1 MTTQERP
8 HDMTSGLIKRIALS
22 TTLTAAT
29 ALTLATG
36 AMAQGA
42 FSPAVTV
49 NDQVVTNYEIDQR
62 ARLLTIMNTP
72 GDTYAEAREQLI
84 DDRLKLQAARIV
96 GITVA
101 EEGIQAGLADFAQR
115 VNLSV
120 EDMFKALAT
129 EGIDEETMRDFIVS
143 GVTWRGF
150 VQARFG
156 ANVQLT
162 EEEID
167 RAIASNTG
175 SGGLRVL
182 LSEIVIPLTPQT
194 QAQVM
199 GLTQQ
204 LSEIRSFDDFEQ
216 AARTYSQSPTKDDG
230 GRIPWM
236 SVTNLPPQLRPLIA
250 ALSPGEVTAPVQ
262 LPNAV
267 ALFQMRRVEESN
279 RTEPR
284 YSAIDYA
291 MFYLPGGR
299 TPENLAKAKE
309 IAITIDRCD
318 DLYGAAKDLPPEVL
332 VRESQAPGEIPSDI
346 ALELAKMDDNEITTN
361 LTTAGNQSLIML
373 MLCGRTAELGEELSR
388 DEVANVLRNQRL
400 ESYADSYLSQLRAQA
415 HIVEQ

>member
-1 MTTQERP
+1 M
-8 HDMTSGLIKRIALS
+8 
-22 TTLTAAT
+22 
-29 ALTLATG
+29 
-36 AMAQGA
+36 
-42 FSPAVTV
+42 
-49 NDQVVTNYEIDQR
+49 
-62 ARLLTIMNTP
+62 
-72 GDTYAEAREQLI
+72 
-84 DDRLKLQAARIV
+84 
-96 GITVA
+96 
-101 EEGIQAGLADFAQR
+101 
-115 VNLSV
+115 NLSV